1 MKTLRQVHLYLGCL
15 FAPLIIYFCISGMWQ
30 VFRFNDV
37 PKNEVAPLRSFLH
50 EISKP
55 HTHATLPYHESK
67 TENSISF
74 AWAAAVMGAGITVSA
89 VLGIILAFRFSKKR
103 GRVLLCL
110 ILGAALPILFLLLA
124 VNREA

>member
-15 FAPLIIYFCISGMWQ
+15 FAPLLIYFSVSGIWQ

-55 HTHATLPYHESK
+55 HTHATLPYHEPK
-67 TENSISF
+67 IENSLSF
-74 AWAAAVMGAGITVSA
+74 AWAAALMGSGITVSTI
-89 VLGIILAFRFSKKR
+89 LGIILAFRFTKKR
-103 GRVLLCL
+103 SLVVFCL
-110 ILGAALPILFLLLA
+110 IAGAALPVVFLLLA
-124 VNREA
+124 LR